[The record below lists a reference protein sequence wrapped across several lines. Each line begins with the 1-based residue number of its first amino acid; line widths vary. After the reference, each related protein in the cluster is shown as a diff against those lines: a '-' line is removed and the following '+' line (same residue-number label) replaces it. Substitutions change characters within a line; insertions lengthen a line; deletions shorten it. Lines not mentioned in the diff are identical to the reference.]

1 MAMKHVRSGEVDTSE
16 EVALALNR
24 IIDNVNLTE
33 AKVEQLTLGK
43 KAAKVARAAE
53 EKKGAVMF
61 KTIVGL
67 ILVIVLLFGSI
78 SVADITVTDIR
89 EQTVRPERD
98 LAILLRKKFAQHNTD
113 IANSGF
119 NIGTGKIFYVDS
131 NVTTAGTGNS
141 VRGAVVTLDEA
152 INLCTANRG
161 DIIYVMQGHA
171 ETIAAADGWDA
182 DVDGITIVHLGNGSD
197 MGTYTYSATGSTV
210 AIGATNVVVIGGR
223 FLAGISIVTVGIDIE
238 DGSDDCSLIGLEFP
252 EPTTSSFEFLRAIIN
267 TTSDRLTVSGCT
279 AYSADSDGA
288 TNFLDLDGGVI
299 NGLTFTH
306 NLVIGDYD
314 EGIVHS
320 DDVDLEQELHW
331 NVLTN
336 LDAGEHC
343 IEYTANATGHATYNT
358 VQTDVVGTSMDLGT
372 LSAHSNTWSS
382 PTADQEGVTIF
393 RPVTGINQLNASTI
407 TAINSGLTGVGFR
420 ASCEANVG
428 GADEF
433 TSIGLSGFGNDYF
446 NTGWSVIVLLDS
458 SGVGTAPEGEIR
470 DIEDYISS
478 TGVFTVDDDFS
489 AAITTND
496 EVYVRRNEDL
506 NFHDPTLTGTS
517 GNIWYCD
524 DGGSNGDGTTWQ
536 TAKTTLKAAEA
547 LMSAGDICYIGINH
561 NENILN
567 ADAVTLNVAGTI
579 FIGLGEGTARP
590 LFDMDDDGTMLTI
603 DAAVTLKNVQIRPGI
618 TACNI
623 GVFFE
628 DDSDGSVLEDCAF
641 VDGEAAGTD
650 EFTDAIIVDTV
661 ATDITIR
668 NTTFF
673 NTDAPGTFVNLDEAT
688 IANATIT
695 GCTMFGACTE
705 APIWGAAAVPTNLN
719 IHNNTINN
727 TSSGNLSIEFTGN
740 ATGSCTNNFL
750 SGDTSGAILD
760 PGLMRVSGN
769 TQTIGVNAAAIDVP
783 LKVGQSYGI
792 SVAKLDGDL
801 DIFDV
806 VGGPILITSFTGLVT
821 ETVAGAAEV
830 TTIVFD
836 GVDDFEFSTGVDVTG
851 WVRGSRIVFSIANPA
866 VLTQLALTTSGSGQT
881 MVPWFCPIGMIEQT
895 DDADNVQNGGWT
907 WYMTF
912 VPLAE
917 GVTVVAQ

>member
-1 MAMKHVRSGEVDTSE
+1 MRKFIIGLMLVM
-16 EVALALNR
+16 VA
-24 IIDNVNLTE
+24 V
-33 AKVEQLTLGK
+33 V
-43 KAAKVARAAE
+43 
-53 EKKGAVMF
+53 
-61 KTIVGL
+61 
-67 ILVIVLLFGSI
+67 S
-78 SVADITVTDIR
+78 ADITVTDIR

-113 IANSGF
+113 LANSGF
-119 NIGTGKIFYVDS
+119 NIGTGKVFYVDS

-152 INLCTANRG
+152 INLCSDNRG
-161 DIIYVMQGHA
+161 DIIYVLQGHA

-182 DVDGITIVHLGNGSD
+182 DVIGITIVHLGNGSD

-210 AIGATNVVVIGGR
+210 AIGAANITIIGGR

-238 DGSDDCSLIGLEFP
+238 NGSDDCSIIGAEFP
-252 EPTTSSFEFLRAIIN
+252 EPTSAAFEFVRAIIN
-267 TTSDRLTVSGCT
+267 TTSDRLTISGCT
-279 AYSADSDGA
+279 AYSADQDGA

-306 NLVIGDYD
+306 NTIIGDYD

-331 NVLTN
+331 NRLTN
-336 LDAGEHC
+336 IDAGEHC
-343 IEYTANATGHATYNT
+343 IEYTVNATGHCTYNT
-358 VQTDVVGTSMDLGT
+358 VETDVIGTSMDLGVM
-372 LSAHSNTWSS
+372 SGHHNTWSS

-393 RPVTGINQLNASTI
+393 RPVTGINQLNATTI

-420 ASCEANVG
+420 SICEVNVG
-428 GADEF
+428 GASNF
-433 TSIGLSGFGNDYF
+433 TAVGLSGFGVDYF
-446 NTGWSVIVLLDS
+446 NTGWSVTCILNADS
-458 SGVGTAPEGEIR
+458 TGASPEGQTR
-470 DIEDYISS
+470 DIEAYVTA
-478 TGVFTVDDDFS
+478 TGVFTVDDDFL
-489 AAITTND
+489 AVVTTND
-496 EVYVRRNEDL
+496 HVYIRRNEEL
-506 NFHDPTLTGTS
+506 NFHDVTLTGSS
-517 GNIWYCD
+517 GKIWYCD

-536 TAKTTLKAAEA
+536 TAKITLKAAEA
-547 LMSAGDICYIGINH
+547 LMSAGDICYIGLNH
-561 NENILN
+561 NENIVN

-579 FIGLGEGTARP
+579 FIGLGDGDARP
-590 LFDMDDDGTMLTI
+590 RFDMDDDGTMLTI
-603 DAAVTLKNVQIRPGI
+603 DAAVTLRNVQIMPGI

-628 DDSDGSVLEDCAF
+628 DDSDGSVIEDCAF
-641 VDGEAAGTD
+641 IDGENAGTD
-650 EFTDAIIVDTV
+650 EFVDAIVVDTV

-668 NTTFF
+668 NNTFF
-673 NTDAPGTFVNLDEAT
+673 NTGAPGTYVNLDEAT
-688 IANATIT
+688 IANATVS
-695 GCTMFGACTE
+695 GNTMFGACTE
-705 APIWGAAAVPTNLN
+705 APIWGAAAIPTNLN

-727 TSSGNLSIEFTGN
+727 TSSGNLCIEFTGD

-750 SGDTSGAILD
+750 SGDTYGAILD

-769 TQTIGVNAAAIDVP
+769 TQTVAVNQAAIDVP
-783 LKVGQSYGI
+783 LKVGETYGI

-806 VGGPILITSFTGLVT
+806 AGGPILITSFTGLIT

-830 TTIVFD
+830 TTITFD

-881 MVPWFCPIGMIEQT
+881 MVPWFCPVGMIEQT

-912 VPLAE
+912 IPLVDN
-917 GVTVVAQ
+917 VTVIAQ